1 MSGSFES
8 MDVPPTLVSF
18 AVAMTKASKTIS
30 SAFQKAGS
38 TVVLLPLPEEAD
50 TLLPNWPKLKA
61 YYEAV
66 FQMMEN
72 GQVRAASVVKEGG
85 VAAAIAKM
93 CFGNEIGFVFA
104 DHIQDEKLL
113 FAPASGALILE
124 LNDVV
129 SIDGKLEAII
139 LGETTDRSE
148 IEIAHTAMPLKSCL
162 SAWTGTLEKIF
173 PTQAER
179 KRIDP

>member
-1 MSGSFES
+1 MY
-8 MDVPPTLVSF
+8 
-18 AVAMTKASKTIS
+18 KR
-30 SAFQKAGS
+30 Q
-38 TVVLLPLPEEAD
+38 
-50 TLLPNWPKLKA
+50 A

-124 LNDVV
+124 LNDVT

-148 IEIAHTAMPLKSCL
+148 IEIAHTAMPLEELL

-173 PTQAER
+173 PTQAEKKELTHEIGLYIQR
-179 KRIDP
+179 NQKAPAIKSAKPRVFIPAFPGTNCEVDTARRCV